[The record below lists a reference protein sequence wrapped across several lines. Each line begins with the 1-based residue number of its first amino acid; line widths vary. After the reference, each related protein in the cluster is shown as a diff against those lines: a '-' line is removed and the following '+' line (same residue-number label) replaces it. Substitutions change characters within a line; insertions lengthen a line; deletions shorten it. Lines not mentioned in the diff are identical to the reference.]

1 MQLSRFRVAMIVILS
16 LVIGWMAN
24 DYMTPAQKK
33 RPVLNFIRNWWWVPL
48 ILDEPKAEDT
58 SCHEGK
64 EIGPDGYRLVHHGRA
79 L

>member
-33 RPVLNFIRNWWWVPL
+33 RPILNFIRNWWWVPL

-58 SCHEGK
+58 SSTE
-64 EIGPDGYRLVHHGRA
+64 EVGPDGYRLVHHGRS